1 MGTLAVRASFL
12 LPGGVLSRTAI
23 GNGNGQLRAGATMTH
38 TLIYPSNSA
47 HSSEGH
53 LEIDGCDVVEL
64 AERFGTPLMV
74 YEEKTIRDQCRRFQ
88 EGFSRLTQDFEVIY
102 AGKALCTLAI
112 CALVVEEG
120 LSLDVSSGGE
130 YYTALQAGVPTDR
143 IFFHGNNKTQ
153 AELEY
158 VLDNGGGCVVVDNL
172 YEMELLERVGLP
184 VPRILVEPGR
194 SIVGKAGVT
203 AYTVGSMKDIPGI
216 RTYVSV
222 DGGMSDNMR
231 PMLYGAKYEAMLGNK
246 AEALTDT
253 TVTVAGKHCESGD
266 ILIKDA
272 VIAAPEVGDI
282 LVTPATGG
290 YCYSMA
296 SNYNGS
302 LRPCVLL
309 VRDGEALGSWLS
321 ASLMTI

>member
-1 MGTLAVRASFL
+1 MATATATATAASRFSSPEGWRRAHASRNHAAASFMAPLCAVRASGL
-12 LPGGVLSRTAI
+12 LGGVAGYDRPMASHHFAEPTR
-23 GNGNGQLRAGATMTH
+23 LRR
-38 TLIYPSNSA
+38 NSYA
-47 HSSEGH
+47 
-53 LEIDGCDVVEL
+53 VVCL
-64 AERFGTPLMV
+64 K
-74 YEEKTIRDQCRRFQ
+74 EK
-88 EGFSRLTQDFEVIY
+88 
-102 AGKALCTLAI
+102 K
-112 CALVVEEG
+112 
-120 LSLDVSSGGE
+120 
-130 YYTALQAGVPTDR
+130 
-143 IFFHGNNKTQ
+143 
-153 AELEY
+153 
-158 VLDNGGGCVVVDNL
+158 
-172 YEMELLERVGLP
+172 RVGLP

-194 SIVGKAGVT
+194 SLVGKAGVT